1 MKNKITPS
9 VGAHWHGVWQK
20 GRIEPNRR
28 LYDFE
33 LVWFSSGRGR
43 VIIDKEEYACF
54 PGSVI
59 IIPPETVH
67 CTVADTNVERWCIHF
82 DWFGD
87 CRFHQD
93 PPEAESYFVYDDPAD
108 NRYIREYA
116 AAVPNLPCVA
126 FPHFCRTVPQE
137 IYKYIRE
144 FFTVCNKDCIAAAGF
159 FMLALSGI
167 LNSGTHK
174 SSPVSILLK
183 AKSLIDRE
191 FSDVDMCAGSIAEN
205 CNISV
210 NHLNRLFQTSLGVTT
225 TNYIQSRRLE
235 YACSLLSGSTMAIK
249 EIAVACG
256 FNDHNY
262 FTRLFKA
269 KKGITPGEM
278 RRAMG
283 DLLE

>member
-1 MKNKITPS
+1 MDKKITPS
-9 VGAHWHGVWQK
+9 FGAYWHGVWQK

-43 VIIDKEEYACF
+43 VIVDKAEYDCF

-59 IIPPETVH
+59 IIPPSIVH

-87 CRFHQD
+87 CRFHSE
-93 PPEAESYFVYDDPAD
+93 PPEKESYFVYDDPAD
-108 NRYIREYA
+108 NSYIREYA
-116 AAVPNLPCVA
+116 AAVPELPGVV
-126 FPHFCRTVPQE
+126 FPHFCRIVSPE
-137 IYKYIRE
+137 VYKYIRE
-144 FFTVCNKDCIAAAGF
+144 FFIVCKKDSIAASGLF
-159 FMLALSGI
+159 LLALSGI
-167 LNSGTHK
+167 LNASTHQ

-191 FSDVDMCAGSIAEN
+191 FSDMDMCAGSIAES
-205 CNISV
+205 CNVSV
-210 NHLNRLFQTSLGVTT
+210 NHLNRLFQTTFGVTT
-225 TNYIQSRRLE
+225 TSYIQTRRLE
-235 YACSLLSGSTMAIK
+235 YACSLLADSSMAIK
-249 EIAVACG
+249 EIAVVCG

-269 KKGITPGEM
+269 KKRITPGEM
-278 RRAMG
+278 RREIG
-283 DLLE
+283 KLPE